1 MAPQPLQRHASACV
15 QSPARTG
22 VLIDISGEGDVVG
35 FVVDQL
41 GEEASF
47 EDVPYEPVPSID
59 AQCVALI
66 QDPHADR
73 EIRLLSADE
82 KVIVVRH
89 QAVPIAA
96 PGETTNALRQILEEP
111 RPIKVVVCD
120 RRPSDAA
127 RCDVVRGSCRNDLR
141 ARSLHVVM
149 VRPAQRSAQCPAPT
163 WHAAATF
170 QTRPQSRTRDTAGPA
185 VP

>member
-1 MAPQPLQRHASACV
+1 MAARDMSAARTPEILEGQCV
-15 QSPARTG
+15 QLPGADNVRRVVLEDVARVKERRPRPEPERGCAAAPAPRFCLRTESRPHR
-22 VLIDISGEGDVVG
+22 VLIDISGEGHEVG

-47 EDVPYEPVPSID
+47 EDVPYEPVSSID

-96 PGETTNALRQILEEP
+96 PAETKNDLRQVLEEP

-120 RRPSDAA
+120 RRPSDA
-127 RCDVVRGSCRNDLR
+127 
-141 ARSLHVVM
+141 
-149 VRPAQRSAQCPAPT
+149 P
-163 WHAAATF
+163 
-170 QTRPQSRTRDTAGPA
+170 
-185 VP
+185 